1 MFSKTK
7 VALSAAIV
15 LSTAFPASASIK
27 HHRVTHLH
35 PAIYN
40 MVPGT
45 NRGSC
50 SPTGVPLCSNI
61 CSGAGPCGPPDSW

>member
-7 VALSAAIV
+7 AALSAAIV
-15 LSTAFPASASIK
+15 LSTAFPASAATK
-27 HHRVTHLH
+27 HDRVIHDR

-40 MVPGT
+40 RVPDT
-45 NRGSC
+45 VRGGC

-61 CSGAGPCGPPDSW
+61 CSGTGPCAQGDAY

>member
-7 VALSAAIV
+7 VVLLAAIF
-15 LSTAFPASASIK
+15 LSMAMPTLAAIK
-27 HHRVTHLH
+27 HHRVTHH

-40 MVPGT
+40 MVPDT
-45 NRGSC
+45 IRGDC

-61 CSGAGPCGPPDSW
+61 CSGAGPCAPPDSW

>member
-7 VALSAAIV
+7 VALSVAIV
-15 LSTAFPASASIK
+15 LGTTFPASTATK
-27 HHRVTHLH
+27 HHRVIHGH

-40 MVPGT
+40 MFPDT
-45 NRGSC
+45 IRGGC

-61 CSGAGPCGPPDSW
+61 CAGAGPCAPTDGW